1 MDWLARQWAMQPTL
15 LTTLLLATGL
25 AVTAHAHDHNVR
37 DEEDHRSDRS
47 ASSRREERL
56 DCSRS
61 DRRHARDERRSRR
74 SRSDCDDP
82 PLIIHTDPTYGYGF
96 VPPYPLYAPYPP
108 WYNGRFV
115 PIPIPRRPVYILPG
129 MR

>member
-1 MDWLARQWAMQPTL
+1 MKPAL

-25 AVTAHAHDHNVR
+25 VVTTHAHDKNAR
-37 DEEDHRSDRS
+37 DDEDHRDDRS
-47 ASSRREERL
+47 APNSREERM

-61 DRRHARDERRSRR
+61 DRRQARDDHRARR

-82 PLIIHTDPTYGYGF
+82 PLIIYSDPTYGYGYF
-96 VPPYPLYAPYPP
+96 PPYPLYASYPP

-115 PIPIPRRPVYILPG
+115 PIPIPCRPVYVLPG

>member
-1 MDWLARQWAMQPTL
+1 MKPTH

-25 AVTAHAHDHNVR
+25 AVTAHAHDNHAR
-37 DEEDHRSDRS
+37 DDEDHRSDRS
-47 ASSRREERL
+47 ASGCREERL

-61 DRRHARDERRSRR
+61 DRRHARDDRRSRK
-74 SRSDCDDP
+74 SRADCDDP
-82 PLIIHTDPTYGYGF
+82 PLIIYSDPTYGYGF
-96 VPPYPLYAPYPP
+96 VPPYPPYPLYAPCPP